1 MTATAGI
8 VLGVRKGGKTATAVS
23 PAGTSAIV
31 AAGAP
36 LGDAPPPNDPGVGF
50 PAV

>member
-23 PAGTSAIV
+23 PAGTSARV
-31 AAGAP
+31 VAGAP
-36 LGDAPPPNDPGVGF
+36 SGDSPPPADPGGGLPVS
-50 PAV
+50 